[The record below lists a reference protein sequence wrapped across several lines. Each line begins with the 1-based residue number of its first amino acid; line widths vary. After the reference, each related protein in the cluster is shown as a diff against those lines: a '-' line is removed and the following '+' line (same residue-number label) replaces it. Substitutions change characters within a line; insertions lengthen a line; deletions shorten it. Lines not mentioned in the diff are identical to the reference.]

1 MAGLYTSEL
10 QHNDYGRQ
18 LAVQE
23 EAGSK
28 MTYGIRLQHPE
39 LPSAMGET
47 FVDTDIDI
55 MLKCFR

>member
-1 MAGLYTSEL
+1 
-10 QHNDYGRQ
+10 
-18 LAVQE
+18 
-23 EAGSK
+23 
-28 MTYGIRLQHPE
+28 MTYGKRLQHPE